1 VAAPHLHEVAATA
14 GPRTRPMTC
23 LHGRLVVIV
32 DNDNLQPA
40 ITVSPLVPV
49 RSSRL
54 RSACA
59 AATAHGQP
67 VPASVGGW
75 GHGRHARTRMHART
89 HARTNTHTM
98 VLHAQRCQRSPRR
111 HNLGGVSAPFSSRR
125 RGARLVV
132 GQVDDRAHGEQ
143 DEVRRRAG
151 GPRRRLCDGAV
162 ARHSRRTHS
171 RPFFSPLSPLGC
183 PSRVTTRHGELDEFY
198 SPVFFFLPTNSWLC
212 DISTKTW

>member
-1 VAAPHLHEVAATA
+1 
-14 GPRTRPMTC
+14 MTC

-151 GPRRRLCDGAV
+151 GPAAAVRWCSRTSLPAHALPSFLFSSQPSRLPQPCYN
-162 ARHSRRTHS
+162 SPRRTRRILLTS
-171 RPFFSPLSPLGC
+171 FLFFA
-183 PSRVTTRHGELDEFY
+183 HEL
-198 SPVFFFLPTNSWLC
+198 LAL
-212 DISTKTW
+212 